1 MSKLFLNKFWIKFK
15 KNEIIRT
22 KTSKYS
28 TNLSLQKFWAK
39 KSNIKQK
46 PAKINS
52 TPCRILSKT
61 ANHLSILKILIE
73 IFKIPARNA
82 PRILIYYM
90 EKLTHQQKQREKFRK
105 KRKNFKRKRSS
116 MKNIVDGGKQI
127 FENNVLWTERTY

>member
-1 MSKLFLNKFWIKFK
+1 MLAVLSLCLTSFGLGYAIGSNGKINFGLNL

-28 TNLSLQKFWAK
+28 TNLSFQKFLWEK
-39 KSNIKQK
+39 RNIKQK
-46 PAKINS
+46 PTKLNL

-90 EKLTHQQKQREKFRK
+90 EKWTHQQKQREKFRK
-105 KRKNFKRKRSS
+105 KRKISKERQK
-116 MKNIVDGGKQI
+116 
-127 FENNVLWTERTY
+127 EVLWKI